1 MQTAVWGGRRTCGVG
16 CQVIIA
22 AIFEAIVRDHMV
34 DLVLDPTEITGAIVR
49 DLKVDRELDP
59 TEITGAIERQIVS
72 PLSIWCLYPVYLLAT
87 KIDLG
92 SKVRSS
98 EEP

>member
-1 MQTAVWGGRRTCGVG
+1 M
-16 CQVIIA
+16 IIA
-22 AIFEAIVRDHMV
+22 AIFEAIVCDRTKALPAITEAIVRDHMV
-34 DLVLDPTEITGAIVR
+34 DRVLDP
-49 DLKVDRELDP
+49 
-59 TEITGAIERQIVS
+59 
-72 PLSIWCLYPVYLLAT
+72 T